1 MQKKL
6 LAVAVLGALAAPTAA
21 MAQVTVSGAINMW
34 YEQAGATGATNVVPA
49 GVTSPSTYDVKSRDR
64 MQDGAGSNIRF
75 TAVEDIGSNMQGFMQ
90 VESGVMNNANTRP
103 DAVGNGAAPG
113 GWANRNSGVGLRGAS
128 WGEFLIGVWDIHYN
142 ESYAVDNQ
150 LLKGPSHSSS
160 LGLLG
165 QFGTVGVVGTT
176 ATAASTPVGTI
187 GALGIGTRYSNVMRY
202 QSPSWGG
209 FTFKVSYARPT
220 DGVVSTAGTINDGT
234 KNKVISFSPSW
245 SNGPIYVG
253 WSYLKDSDISTTAGT
268 SQVAYNGATVSHV
281 TTSAAPAGFTTT
293 GIAASLWTV
302 TSSRLQGAYTF
313 PFGLKLG
320 LILDSSKLEG
330 KSTTGIVTANTQS
343 NTELKRNV
351 WSIPISW
358 NTGAHTIFGTYAVA
372 QKVKGSVNNADVS
385 NIQVA
390 PAGMAAGTT
399 QDTVGEKSGAKFYS
413 LGYQFDLSK
422 RTNVHVNY
430 SQIKND
436 NLAGYDFFSNTAG
449 MSNMNYGADPRIISL
464 GLRHAF

>member
-21 MAQVTVSGAINMW
+21 MAQVTVSGTVNMW
-34 YEQAGATGATNVVPA
+34 YEQAGATGATNTQTATVA
-49 GVTSPSTYDVKSRDR
+49 TNPSTYDVKSRDR

-75 TAVEDIGSNMQGFMQ
+75 TAVEDISSGMQAFAQ
-90 VESGVMNNANTRP
+90 VESAVMNNANTRP
-103 DAVGNGAAPG
+103 DAVGVGAAPG
-113 GWANRNSGVGLRGAS
+113 GWANRNSAVGLRGAA
-128 WGEFLIGVWDIHYN
+128 WGEFLIGVWDVHYN

-165 QFGTVGVVGTT
+165 QFGTAGVV
-176 ATAASTPVGTI
+176 ATNAAGSI
-187 GALGIGTRYSNVMRY
+187 GSLGIGTRYSNVMRY

-209 FTFKVSYARPT
+209 FTFKASYARPT
-220 DGVVSTAGTINDGT
+220 DGVVSTAATVNDGT

-253 WSYLKDSDISTTAGT
+253 WSYLKDSDISTVAGA
-268 SQVAYNGATVSHV
+268 VAYTGATVSL
-281 TTSAAPAGFTTT
+281 TPGTATPPGFVAT

-330 KSTTGIVTANTQS
+330 KATAAGTPPVQS